1 MTICGAVQALGCR
14 TSGLQCEAFR
24 MSAQQHAASGT
35 RKQQASMQCCRE
47 PPVFLA
53 LVVLGA
59 GGMSQEPSQEHVG
72 PDRPSRLLMQRCCY
86 HLEVAT
92 GRQRRCIWRCVMLE
106 HDQSLP
112 AARESRWRQLC
123 CRRAAPELATIIATM
138 RCRVEH
144 ARGAQR
150 LRGKRG
156 REVKGGGAEGSEA
169 ARSVITRGSANN
181 NATDDED
188 ARSRGRPCGHVVLVS
203 RAQTIIV

>member
-1 MTICGAVQALGCR
+1 M
-14 TSGLQCEAFR
+14 ER
-24 MSAQQHAASGT
+24 MH
-35 RKQQASMQCCRE
+35 
-47 PPVFLA
+47 
-53 LVVLGA
+53 VLGDPTRA
-59 GGMSQEPSQEHVG
+59 QAVRGASDAHQ
-72 PDRPSRLLMQRCCY
+72 DRVRWIQSKLAPPSRLLMQRCCY

-123 CRRAAPELATIIATM
+123 CRRTAPELATIIATM

-156 REVKGGGAEGSEA
+156 RGRSWGSGG
-169 ARSVITRGSANN
+169 
-181 NATDDED
+181 
-188 ARSRGRPCGHVVLVS
+188 SRGRVRSGEISDNTLTWGGRHVVIHGCRSFFLGGE
-203 RAQTIIV
+203 ILW

>member
-1 MTICGAVQALGCR
+1 M
-14 TSGLQCEAFR
+14 ER
-24 MSAQQHAASGT
+24 MH
-35 RKQQASMQCCRE
+35 
-47 PPVFLA
+47 
-53 LVVLGA
+53 VLGDPTRA
-59 GGMSQEPSQEHVG
+59 QAVRGASDAHQ
-72 PDRPSRLLMQRCCY
+72 DRVRWIQSKLAPPSRLLMQRCCY

-156 REVKGGGAEGSEA
+156 REVKGGGAEGSEV
-169 ARSVITRGSANN
+169 ARSVIRSVVMESTRARPGH
-181 NATDDED
+181 
-188 ARSRGRPCGHVVLVS
+188 RSRNVAAVASVTGNSSPRLDF
-203 RAQTIIV
+203 